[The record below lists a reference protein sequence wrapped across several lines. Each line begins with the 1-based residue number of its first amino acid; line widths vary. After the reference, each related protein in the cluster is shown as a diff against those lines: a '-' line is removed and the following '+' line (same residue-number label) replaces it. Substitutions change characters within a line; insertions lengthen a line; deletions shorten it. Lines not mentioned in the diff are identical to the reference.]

1 MNDETRDERL
11 RRLLREADPA
21 NPADNDSGLTLDE
34 VREMRRTVLAAV
46 PERRRRFLPVF
57 ALAGA
62 ATVALI
68 LLAVLLFRPAPEKAP
83 APKIAA
89 VPHRPTPPR
98 VAVQPPPPK
107 EEEPRPR
114 EERKKTAVRRK
125 HRAPKVHPAVAEP
138 EPAAVLVQVEP
149 AESPQQIQ
157 FSTPGGT
164 RIIWVLSPGKA
175 SK

>member
-1 MNDETRDERL
+1 MNNETRDERL

-21 NPADNDSGLTLDE
+21 NPAVTDPGLTLDE
-34 VREMRRTVLAAV
+34 VREMRRTVLTAV

-62 ATVALI
+62 AAMALI

-83 APKIAA
+83 APKVAV
-89 VPHRPTPPR
+89 VPHLPAPPR
-98 VAVQPPPPK
+98 VSVQPPSPK
-107 EEEPRPR
+107 EEEPKPR
-114 EERKKTAVRRK
+114 EARKKTAVRRK
-125 HRAPKVHPAVAEP
+125 HRAPKVHPAITEP
-138 EPAAVLVQVEP
+138 EPAAVLAEAEP
-149 AESPQQIQ
+149 AEGPQQIQ

-164 RIIWVLSPGKA
+164 RIIWVFSPGKA